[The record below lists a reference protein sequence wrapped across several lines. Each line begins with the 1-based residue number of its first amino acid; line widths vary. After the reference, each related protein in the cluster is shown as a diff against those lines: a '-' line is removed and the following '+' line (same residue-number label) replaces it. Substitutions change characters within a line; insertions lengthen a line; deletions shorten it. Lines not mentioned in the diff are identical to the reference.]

1 MKFKILKALDIAG
14 LQVFDPVVRLVCG
27 ENPPEQLRK
36 IILFIGVPIITFA
49 VFLAV
54 WTYLAPR
61 HTTKAGEVPTPG
73 VVKDAADG
81 IWVFHVRENQKADD
95 FLLEGE
101 AREKALAQVES
112 RIAELEPMAAAAKE
126 KLDELEAASKAEI
139 EKEVAPLQAEY
150 KEMRTKSRDEG
161 KAREAEL
168 VAEADKLPVNDA
180 AARDAF
186 LEKVAAHEAKL
197 EADKEAMK
205 DFKSKIDAAYTQK
218 FPEMEEVRDEYNGY
232 EEELQYLSKRLDYL
246 TADNQSLKISSE
258 ATELGDLKAAFL
270 SAQGGKETLKAAE
283 AVIKKQDSIE
293 RIAESEYSRPWTFPR
308 QIVRSVACVFVGF
321 FIGTAIAIPLGVLC
335 GLSRVIMA
343 ALTPLI
349 ALFKPVSPIVW
360 LPIVFIIVG
369 GFISD
374 PDQAPVH
381 PAFLSSAITVALCS
395 LWPTLVNTALGVA
408 SVEKDHVNVARVLRL
423 GFFSRLFKIVLPS
436 ALPLIFAG
444 LRISLGV
451 GWMVLIAAELLS
463 SSEGIGK
470 FVWDMF
476 NNGSSQTFA
485 QMFVVVFVV
494 GAVGL
499 LLDRIMIVLQ
509 RSVSFDGAPTAI

>member
-1 MKFKILKALDIAG
+1 MKFKILKALDVAG
-14 LQVFDPVVRLVCG
+14 LQVFDPIVRLVCG
-27 ENPPEQLRK
+27 ENPKEQLRK
-36 IILFIGVPIITFA
+36 IGLFIGVPILTFG
-49 VFLAV
+49 VFLGL
-54 WTYLAPR
+54 WSYLAPR

-81 IWVFHVRENQKADD
+81 IWTFHVWENQKAKD
-95 FLLEGE
+95 FELKGE
-101 AREKALAQVES
+101 ARAQALAEVEA
-112 RIAELEPMAAAAKE
+112 RIAELKPLAAAAGA
-126 KLDELEAASKAEI
+126 KLADLEAASKVEI
-139 EKEVAPLQAEY
+139 EKQVGPLQAEY
-150 KEMRTKSRDEG
+150 REMRVKSRDEAR
-161 KAREAEL
+161 AREAAL
-168 VAEADKLPVNDA
+168 MAEAEALPQGDA

-186 LEKVAAHEAKL
+186 LDKVAAHEAAIA
-197 EADKEAMK
+197 ADRDAMR
-205 DFKSKIDAAYTQK
+205 DFKEKIDAAYAEK
-218 FPEMEEVRDEYNGY
+218 FPELEAVRSAYNAY
-232 EEELQYLSKRLDYL
+232 EQELQYLSKRLDYL
-246 TADNQSLKISSE
+246 TEGNQSIKLAQEETRLK
-258 ATELGDLKAAFL
+258 ELQAAFIN
-270 SAQGGKETLKAAE
+270 AEGGKATLAAAE
-283 AVIKKQDSIE
+283 DVLKQRESME

-308 QIVRSVACVFVGF
+308 QIARSVWCVFVGF
-321 FIGTAIAIPLGVLC
+321 FIGTAIAIPVGVLC

-374 PDQAPVH
+374 PEQAPVH

>member
-1 MKFKILKALDIAG
+1 MKFKILKALDVAG
-14 LQVFDPVVRLVCG
+14 LQVFDPIVRLVCG

-36 IILFIGVPIITFA
+36 IGLFIGVPILTFLI
-49 VFLAV
+49 FLGL
-54 WTYLAPR
+54 WSYLAPR

-81 IWVFHVRENQKADD
+81 IWTFHVWENQKAKD
-95 FLLEGE
+95 FQLSG
-101 AREKALAQVES
+101 AQREKALAEVES
-112 RIAELEPMAAAAKE
+112 RIAELKPLAAAAGE
-126 KLDELEAASKAEI
+126 ELSALEAKSKAQIDEQ
-139 EKEVAPLQAEY
+139 VGPLQDEYRELRSASRAEAN
-150 KEMRTKSRDEG
+150 
-161 KAREAEL
+161 AREDAL
-168 VAEADKLPVNDA
+168 MAEADALPAGNA
-180 AARDAF
+180 AAREDF
-186 LEKVAAHEAKL
+186 LEKVAAHEQQVA
-197 EADKEAMK
+197 ADRETMRAFKE
-205 DFKSKIDAAYTQK
+205 KIDAAYAEK
-218 FPEMEEVRDEYNGY
+218 FPELEAVRSQYNTY

-246 TADNQSLKISSE
+246 TAGNQSVKLDQENSKLNELE
-258 ATELGDLKAAFL
+258 AQFITAE
-270 SAQGGKETLKAAE
+270 GGKATLAAAS
-283 AVIKKQDSIE
+283 AVLKQQESMQ
-293 RIAESEYSRPWTFPR
+293 RIASSSYSRPWTFPR
-308 QIVRSVACVFVGF
+308 QIARSVWCVFVGF

-369 GFISD
+369 GFITNPED
-374 PDQAPVH
+374 APVH

-423 GFFSRLFKIVLPS
+423 GFFSRLFKIVLPAS
-436 ALPLIFAG
+436 LPLIFAG